1 MNLIPCE
8 AAAVDVERL
17 TLHPVSSA
25 MDRSR
30 AGDGNDLRSSHIYIL
45 HQRSVHYE
53 HHLTELHMIGQ
64 TSFART
70 PSSTHR
76 RMPLTHPS
84 SHTSKQGSS

>member
-8 AAAVDVERL
+8 AAAVDVKRL

-53 HHLTELHMIGQ
+53 HHLTELHICKMWDWADFICPYSVVN
-64 TSFART
+64 T
-70 PSSTHR
+70 
-76 RMPLTHPS
+76 
-84 SHTSKQGSS
+84 